1 MSKKILAVII
11 IFLVLCSYAVT
22 SSRNKYEQID
32 EKISDDV
39 LIQKGLSKYDH
50 IFYLLADTPDCWLYE
65 FSDDLICIC
74 ENRNEHQSSYC
85 CGTWTNDDVIITFEY
100 GTGILWEIDPYNCEI
115 SSIGG
120 GGMSLNGLTY
130 DLVNDEIYGCSTST
144 LYKIDPETCETEI
157 IGNFNISAQIGGIAC
172 DYKGELYAWDIT
184 FSGNTYLYKVD
195 KETGEAT
202 VVGSMGKTILYAMG
216 HFCMKCDTLFLYGFI
231 YSPEYGEY
239 LCTVD
244 KDTGQ
249 CNIYGYLPVEPSAL
263 VIPWGVDY
271 DPPVTTI
278 SFDPPEPDGCNG
290 WYVSNVTATLNV
302 TDEDEVNATYYRIDG
317 GEWNIYTTPFIISKE
332 RGNIPIEFYSVDNLG
347 NAETIK
353 SVTLD
358 IDKTPPEIIIE
369 YNKTKINNKEW
380 LLDFN
385 FIVTDET
392 SGVDRIDIYLN
403 DILQETI
410 TGPGPDYEWEFK
422 YSGGLEITIGVGA
435 WDNAC
440 NYGYDEIKIKLS
452 KIKMVKL
459 SNPMLF
465 QFFERFPL
473 LGYFLDILG
482 GIVE

>member
-1 MSKKILAVII
+1 M
-11 IFLVLCSYAVT
+11 
-22 SSRNKYEQID
+22 
-32 EKISDDV
+32 
-39 LIQKGLSKYDH
+39 
-50 IFYLLADTPDCWLYE
+50 
-65 FSDDLICIC
+65 
-74 ENRNEHQSSYC
+74 
-85 CGTWTNDDVIITFEY
+85 
-100 GTGILWEIDPYNCEI
+100 
-115 SSIGG
+115 
-120 GGMSLNGLTY
+120 
-130 DLVNDEIYGCSTST
+130 
-144 LYKIDPETCETEI
+144 
-157 IGNFNISAQIGGIAC
+157 
-172 DYKGELYAWDIT
+172 
-184 FSGNTYLYKVD
+184 
-195 KETGEAT
+195 
-202 VVGSMGKTILYAMG
+202 
-216 HFCMKCDTLFLYGFI
+216 
-231 YSPEYGEY
+231 
-239 LCTVD
+239 
-244 KDTGQ
+244 
-249 CNIYGYLPVEPSAL
+249 
-263 VIPWGVDY
+263 
-271 DPPVTTI
+271 
-278 SFDPPEPDGCNG
+278 
-290 WYVSNVTATLNV
+290 
-302 TDEDEVNATYYRIDG
+302 
-317 GEWNIYTTPFIISKE
+317 SKE

-358 IDKTPPEIIIE
+358 IDKTSPEIIIE

>member
-1 MSKKILAVII
+1 MGKKILAVII
-11 IFLVLCSYAVT
+11 IILVLCSYAVT

-39 LIQKGLSKYDH
+39 LIQEGLSECDH
-50 IFYLLADTPDCWLYE
+50 IFYLLVDMPDCWLYE
-65 FSDDLICIC
+65 LSDDLTCIC
-74 ENRNEHQSSYC
+74 DYRNELQSGFY
-85 CGTWTNDDVIITFEY
+85 CGTWTNDDVILTCEY
-100 GTGILWEIDPYNCEI
+100 ESGALWEIDPYNCEI
-115 SSIGG
+115 NYIGG
-120 GGMSLNGLTY
+120 GGVSLNGITY
-130 DLVNDEIYGCSTST
+130 DLVNDELYGCSTSA
-144 LYKIDPETCETEI
+144 LYKIDPETGETEI
-157 IGNFNISAQIGGIAC
+157 IGNFNISTLMGGIAC
-172 DYKGELYAWDIT
+172 DYEGEIYAWDIK
-184 FSGNTYLYKVD
+184 FSGNSLLYKVD
-195 KETGEAT
+195 KETGDAT
-202 VVGSMGKTILYAMG
+202 VVGSTGKTFCYHGLG
-216 HFCMKCDTLFLYGFI
+216 HFCMKCDILYLYVLI
-231 YSPEYGEY
+231 YNPEYGEY
-239 LCTVD
+239 LCAID

-249 CNIYGYLPVEPSAL
+249 CIWYNQLPVQPSAL

-302 TDEDEVNATYYRIDG
+302 TDEDGVNATYYRING
-317 GEWNIYTTPFIISKE
+317 GEWNTYTTPFIISKE
-332 RGNIPIEFYSVDNLG
+332 KENIPIEFYSVDNLG

-380 LLDFN
+380 LLEFN

-410 TGPGPDYEWEFK
+410 TGPGPDYKWQFK

-440 NYGYDEIKIKLS
+440 NYGYNEIKIKLS
-452 KIKMVKL
+452 KIKIMKL
-459 SNPMLF
+459 SIQMFL
-465 QFFERFPL
+465 QFFESYL
-473 LGYFLDILG
+473 LIAHLLDILG
-482 GIVE
+482 AI